1 MNKSSSSSSKT
12 TSKIP
17 PKQLEIGNQNHVS
30 TPKSRCSVS
39 RCVCIQLLVLLCLL
53 VLAAII
59 IPIIVIVLD
68 TRTNSCATT
77 YSDSFTN
84 GATPTTQCTN
94 WRIFT
99 TGLTCTSYSKMR
111 IYGSNDPKG
120 ITITDTTV
128 VTALAI
134 GLRYNT
140 SSIIAPLNGINWRA
154 GSECW
159 GGYHIGS
166 AAYCSCPTGYSI
178 RPCVGNAYWGG
189 INGATCNAPSQ
200 TLSIDFE

>member
-77 YSDSFTN
+77 YSDSFTT
-84 GATPTTQCTN
+84 GVTATTQCTN

-111 IYGSNDPKG
+111 IYGSNDPTG

-140 SSIIAPLNGINWRA
+140 SSIISPLNGINWRV
-154 GSECW
+154 GSC
-159 GGYHIGS
+159 GSGYEITSLGTCI
-166 AAYCSCPTGYSI
+166 CSSTGYTI
-178 RPCVGNAYWGG
+178 RPCHGNPSWGA
-189 INGATCNAPSQ
+189 IAGASCSGPTQ
-200 TLSIDFE
+200 TMSISFE

>member
-77 YSDSFTN
+77 YSDSFTT
-84 GATPTTQCTN
+84 GVTATTQCTN

-111 IYGSNDPKG
+111 IYGSNDPTG
-120 ITITDTTV
+120 ITITDASA
-128 VTALAI
+128 VTALAVA
-134 GLRYNT
+134 LRYNT
-140 SSIIAPLNGINWRA
+140 TLIVRYNGINWRVGTDWSGYEITSTGAHTCSA
-154 GSECW
+154 G
-159 GGYHIGS
+159 Y
-166 AAYCSCPTGYSI
+166 TI
-178 RPCVGNAYWGG
+178 RPCAGNVHWGG
-189 INGATCNAPSQ
+189 MNGATCNPTSQ
-200 TLSIDFE
+200 TLSISFE